1 MNLRHILFY
10 RKPRR
15 KPRRKYRIKADT
27 SDEENNV
34 ELRGFKKL
42 TSPREEQVR
51 NNVCIIDD

>member
-1 MNLRHILFY
+1 MNLLHTYPAFY

-27 SDEENNV
+27 SDEEHNV

-42 TSPREEQVR
+42 TSPREEKVR
-51 NNVCIIDD
+51 NDVS